1 MRSITL
7 AEMCVLPKM
16 ISFRNVILPDLLP
29 ELPKISFFLIY
40 QSFLIAL
47 DITLLYSTK
56 SLKSTLFQTNMFI
69 YQNF

>member
-16 ISFRNVILPDLLP
+16 ISSRNVILPDLLP